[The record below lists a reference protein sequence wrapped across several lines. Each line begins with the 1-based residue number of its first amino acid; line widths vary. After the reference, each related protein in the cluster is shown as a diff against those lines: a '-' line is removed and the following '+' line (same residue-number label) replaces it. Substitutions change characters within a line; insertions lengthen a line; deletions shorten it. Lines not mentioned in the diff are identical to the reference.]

1 MVSGLVKLRT
11 WAKPMRRMK
20 VSTSGAEIEF
30 VGVPAHPVVHVVAE
44 FHAALALIVR
54 DVSAKVAAGQTEP
67 QAHQRGIDRA
77 RRALRPRRRRGVP
90 ALFTPPET
98 AHAGAVIKRERD
110 LAAARHHPR
119 GALQRF
125 VHRAGVV
132 QHAPGI
138 DHVEGAGGLRRELEH
153 AELPDLGGN
162 LRCMLSQHRPGG
174 FHRDRIEIDRDDA
187 RGAEPRGGYRVQT
200 RTAADVEK
208 RFAGKPPLTEQTHES
223 ARGFGNAR
231 LVDDGGVARPVLPK
245 GEMGGEVLERGRRGL
260 WLGAHAK
267 PSRPGRPSGPI
278 PKFVSIRGTFR
289 YELRNQ
295 RTTSNFM
302 ILVRF

>member
-1 MVSGLVKLRT
+1 
-11 WAKPMRRMK
+11 
-20 VSTSGAEIEF
+20 
-30 VGVPAHPVVHVVAE
+30 
-44 FHAALALIVR
+44 
-54 DVSAKVAAGQTEP
+54 
-67 QAHQRGIDRA
+67 
-77 RRALRPRRRRGVP
+77 
-90 ALFTPPET
+90 
-98 AHAGAVIKRERD
+98 
-110 LAAARHHPR
+110 
-119 GALQRF
+119 
-125 VHRAGVV
+125 
-132 QHAPGI
+132 
-138 DHVEGAGGLRRELEH
+138 
-153 AELPDLGGN
+153 
-162 LRCMLSQHRPGG
+162 MLSQHRPGG